1 LKRLN
6 PDNPEHLHMFVRNNI
21 KAIQNHKVEQ
31 TDEFLN
37 SLDGQ
42 QTHELIFKELQQY
55 VDDLEDLAIDHMPWQ
70 INVDDTYNPTYFMN
84 YDKEHTGIRGDRV
97 MEQIYL
103 DLEMIMEEAICKPR
117 REKGSLAIKK
127 GETKLW

>member
-1 LKRLN
+1 
-6 PDNPEHLHMFVRNNI
+6 
-21 KAIQNHKVEQ
+21 
-31 TDEFLN
+31 
-37 SLDGQ
+37 
-42 QTHELIFKELQQY
+42 
-55 VDDLEDLAIDHMPWQ
+55 
-70 INVDDTYNPTYFMN
+70 MN

>member
-1 LKRLN
+1 
-6 PDNPEHLHMFVRNNI
+6 MFVRNNI

-42 QTHELIFKELQQY
+42 QTHELIFKEMQQY

-70 INVDDTYNPTYFMN
+70 INVDDYYNPTY
-84 YDKEHTGIRGDRV
+84 
-97 MEQIYL
+97 
-103 DLEMIMEEAICKPR
+103 
-117 REKGSLAIKK
+117 
-127 GETKLW
+127 